1 MAHKAVSYRLCVTE
15 WLYLG
20 RLKKEDNKSGNF
32 LGTSSG
38 KFGGKSL
45 IWLLGLLC
53 NQLFLL
59 VKPRMGNAIH
69 KNLKHFLKSL
79 KTTENHYFSLKRP
92 PFINKLMRTDD
103 SVFLD
108 PETKEISAIRGLST
122 P

>member
-1 MAHKAVSYRLCVTE
+1 MALPRKAKK
-15 WLYLG
+15 G
-20 RLKKEDNKSGNF
+20 RQQIWEFSGNF
-32 LGTSSG
+32 LGKVWREVFNLASG
-38 KFGGKSL
+38 A
-45 IWLLGLLC
+45 I